1 MIKKFLEYA
10 VPSALAMFVSSF
22 NTILDGIFLGKGLG
36 DAALTAVSIVV
47 PLVMVF
53 LGLSSLMAVGGGALV
68 SKNFGSGDD
77 ERAINIFRQV
87 IKILILGSLSLT
99 IFCILFSNHIVRFM
113 GATESLVG
121 LSSEYLTFYA
131 VFCLPNLLGLV
142 FCSFLRNDGR
152 PKLAMIA
159 TLSGTIFHIALNYIF
174 IFKLG
179 FGIKSAAIASGL
191 GQLSTLMI
199 MLPHFVFKKGKLS
212 FGSVKIEKDVLKEL
226 FTIGFPSFF
235 AECAFS
241 IIILAHNIV
250 LTRAVGDVGLS
261 AYAVVN
267 YITTNIYNLLM
278 GITLGVQPLISYNF
292 GSKESNKM
300 LSYYSMATKMS
311 FFVSVIFT
319 IVCLLF
325 GKDIIKIFTSDEEII
340 LMAYIALNMA
350 NIAYLMIGKNLTTT
364 MYYQAIEMPIHS
376 NIIGALRSIL
386 LLPIILIIFSKL
398 FGVNGIWISMAVSE
412 LLTVLIISKAVNIQE
427 CTKNA
432 ISL

>member
-1 MIKKFLEYA
+1 MSKKFLEYA
-10 VPSALAMFVSSF
+10 IPSALAMFVSSF

-36 DAALTAVSIVV
+36 DSALTAVSIVM

-68 SKNFGSGDD
+68 SKKFGSRDD
-77 ERAINIFRQV
+77 ERAVNIFRQV
-87 IKILILGSLSLT
+87 IKVLIIGSLSLT
-99 IFCILFSNHIVRFM
+99 IICILFSEHIVRIM

-131 VFCLPNLLGLV
+131 AFCFPNLLGLV

-159 TLSGTIFHIALNYIF
+159 TVSGTIFHITLNYIF

-179 FGIKSAAIASGL
+179 FGVKSAAIASGL
-191 GQLSTLMI
+191 GQLSTLII
-199 MLPHFVFKKGKLS
+199 MLPHFMFKKGKLS
-212 FGSVKIEKDVLKEL
+212 FGPAKIEKDVLKEL
-226 FTIGFPSFF
+226 FNIGFPSFF
-235 AECAFS
+235 AESAFS

-250 LTRAVGDVGLS
+250 LTRVVGDVGLS

-267 YITTNIYNLLM
+267 YVTTNIYNLLM

-292 GSKESNKM
+292 GSKEIKKM
-300 LSYYSMATKMS
+300 LGYYNMATKMS
-311 FFVSVIFT
+311 FCVSIIFT
-319 IVCLLF
+319 VICFLF
-325 GKDIIKIFTSDEEII
+325 GKEIIKIFTSDKEII
-340 LMAYIALNMA
+340 LMAYVALNMA
-350 NIAYLMIGKNLTTT
+350 NLAYLMIGKNLTTM
-364 MYYQAIEMPIHS
+364 MYYQAIEMPVHS
-376 NIIGALRSIL
+376 NIIGVLRSIL
-386 LLPIILIIFSKL
+386 LLPIILFVFSKL
-398 FGVNGIWISMAVSE
+398 FGINGIWVSMAVSE
-412 LLTVLIISKAVNIQE
+412 FLTVLIMSKVVNVKE

>member
-10 VPSALAMFVSSF
+10 IPSALAMFISSF

-87 IKILILGSLSLT
+87 IKILILGSVSLT

-250 LTRAVGDVGLS
+250 LTRIVGEVGLS
-261 AYAVVN
+261 AYAIVN

-311 FFVSVIFT
+311 IFVSVIFT
-319 IVCLLF
+319 IVCFLF
-325 GKDIIKIFTSDEEII
+325 GREIIKIFTSDEEII

-364 MYYQAIEMPIHS
+364 MYYQAIEMPMHS
-376 NIIGALRSIL
+376 NVIGALRSIL

-398 FGVNGIWISMAVSE
+398 FGVNGIWVSMAISE
-412 LLTVLIISKAVNIQE
+412 LLTVLIISKVVSIKE

-432 ISL
+432 INL

>member
-10 VPSALAMFVSSF
+10 IPSALAMFVSSF

-87 IKILILGSLSLT
+87 IKVLILGSVSLT
-99 IFCILFSNHIVRFM
+99 IFCILFSNHIVRFK

-121 LSSEYLTFYA
+121 LSAEYLTFYA

-212 FGSVKIEKDVLKEL
+212 FGTAKIEKDVLKEL
-226 FTIGFPSFF
+226 FAIGFPSFF

-250 LTRAVGDVGLS
+250 LTRVVGDVGLS

-292 GSKESNKM
+292 GSKETNKM
-300 LSYYSMATKMS
+300 LSYYSMATKLS
-311 FFVSVIFT
+311 IFVSVIFT
-319 IVCLLF
+319 IVCFLF
-325 GKDIIKIFTSDEEII
+325 GREIIKIFTSDEEII
-340 LMAYIALNMA
+340 LMAYVALNMA

-376 NIIGALRSIL
+376 NVIGALRSIL

-398 FGVNGIWISMAVSE
+398 FGANGIWVSMAISE
-412 LLTVLIISKAVNIQE
+412 LLTVLIMSKAVNIKE

>member
-1 MIKKFLEYA
+1 MSKKFLEYA
-10 VPSALAMFVSSF
+10 IPSALAMFVSSF

-36 DAALTAVSIVV
+36 DSALTAVSIVM

-68 SKNFGSGDD
+68 SKKFGSRDD
-77 ERAINIFRQV
+77 ERAVNIFRQV
-87 IKILILGSLSLT
+87 IKVLIIGSLSLT
-99 IFCILFSNHIVRFM
+99 IICILFSEHIVRIM

-131 VFCLPNLLGLV
+131 AFCFPNLLGLV

-159 TLSGTIFHIALNYIF
+159 TVSGTIFHITLNYIF

-179 FGIKSAAIASGL
+179 FGVKSAAIASGL
-191 GQLSTLMI
+191 GQLSTLII
-199 MLPHFVFKKGKLS
+199 MLPHFMFKKGKLS
-212 FGSVKIEKDVLKEL
+212 FGPAKIEKDVLKEL
-226 FTIGFPSFF
+226 FNIGFPSFF
-235 AECAFS
+235 AESAFS

-250 LTRAVGDVGLS
+250 LTRVVGDVGLS

-267 YITTNIYNLLM
+267 YVTTNIYNLLM

-292 GSKESNKM
+292 GSKEIKKM
-300 LSYYSMATKMS
+300 LGYYNMATKMS
-311 FFVSVIFT
+311 FCVSIIFT
-319 IVCLLF
+319 VICFLF
-325 GKDIIKIFTSDEEII
+325 GKEIIKIFTSDKEII
-340 LMAYIALNMA
+340 LMAYVALNMA
-350 NIAYLMIGKNLTTT
+350 NLAYLMIGKNLTTM
-364 MYYQAIEMPIHS
+364 MYYQAIEMPVHS
-376 NIIGALRSIL
+376 NIIGVLRSIL
-386 LLPIILIIFSKL
+386 LLPIILLVFSKL
-398 FGVNGIWISMAVSE
+398 FGVNGIWVSMAVSE
-412 LLTVLIISKAVNIQE
+412 LLTVLIMNKVVNVKE

>member
-1 MIKKFLEYA
+1 MSKKFLEYA
-10 VPSALAMFVSSF
+10 IPSALAMFVSSF

-36 DAALTAVSIVV
+36 DSALTAVSIVM

-68 SKNFGSGDD
+68 SKKFGSRDD
-77 ERAINIFRQV
+77 ERAVNIFRQV
-87 IKILILGSLSLT
+87 IKVLIIGSLSLT
-99 IFCILFSNHIVRFM
+99 IICILFSEHIVRIM

-131 VFCLPNLLGLV
+131 VFCFPNLLGLV

-159 TLSGTIFHIALNYIF
+159 TVSGTIFHITLNYIF

-179 FGIKSAAIASGL
+179 FGVKSAAIASGL
-191 GQLSTLMI
+191 GQLSTLII
-199 MLPHFVFKKGKLS
+199 MLPHFMFKKGKLS
-212 FGSVKIEKDVLKEL
+212 FGPAKIEKDVLKEL
-226 FTIGFPSFF
+226 FNIGFPSFF
-235 AECAFS
+235 AESAFS

-250 LTRAVGDVGLS
+250 LTRVVGDVGLS

-267 YITTNIYNLLM
+267 YVTTNIYNLLM

-292 GSKESNKM
+292 GSKEIKKM
-300 LSYYSMATKMS
+300 LGYYNMATKMS
-311 FFVSVIFT
+311 FCVSIIFT
-319 IVCLLF
+319 VICFLF
-325 GKDIIKIFTSDEEII
+325 GKEIIKIFTSDKEII
-340 LMAYIALNMA
+340 LMAYVALNMA
-350 NIAYLMIGKNLTTT
+350 NLAYLMIGKNLTTM
-364 MYYQAIEMPIHS
+364 MYYQAIEMPVHS
-376 NIIGALRSIL
+376 NIIGVLRSIL
-386 LLPIILIIFSKL
+386 LLPIILLVFSKL
-398 FGVNGIWISMAVSE
+398 FGVNGIWVSMAVSE
-412 LLTVLIISKAVNIQE
+412 LLTVLIMNKVVNVKE

>member
-1 MIKKFLEYA
+1 MSKKFLEYA
-10 VPSALAMFVSSF
+10 IPSALAMFVSSF

-36 DAALTAVSIVV
+36 YSALTAVSIVM

-68 SKNFGSGDD
+68 SKKFGSRDD
-77 ERAINIFRQV
+77 ERAVNIFRQV
-87 IKILILGSLSLT
+87 IKVLIIGSLSLT
-99 IFCILFSNHIVRFM
+99 IICILFSEHIVRIM

-131 VFCLPNLLGLV
+131 AFCFPNLLGLV

-159 TLSGTIFHIALNYIF
+159 TVSGTIFHITLNYIF

-179 FGIKSAAIASGL
+179 FGVKSAAIASGL
-191 GQLSTLMI
+191 GQLSTLII
-199 MLPHFVFKKGKLS
+199 MLPHFMFKKGKLS
-212 FGSVKIEKDVLKEL
+212 FGPAKIEKDVLKEL
-226 FTIGFPSFF
+226 FNIGFPSFF
-235 AECAFS
+235 AESAFS

-250 LTRAVGDVGLS
+250 LTRVVGDVGLS

-267 YITTNIYNLLM
+267 YVTTNIYNLLM

-292 GSKESNKM
+292 GSKEIKKM
-300 LSYYSMATKMS
+300 LGYYNMATKMS
-311 FFVSVIFT
+311 FCVSIIFT
-319 IVCLLF
+319 VICFLF
-325 GKDIIKIFTSDEEII
+325 GKEIVKIFTSDKEII
-340 LMAYIALNMA
+340 LMAYVALNMA
-350 NIAYLMIGKNLTTT
+350 NLAYLMIGKNLTTM
-364 MYYQAIEMPIHS
+364 MYYQAIEMPVHS
-376 NIIGALRSIL
+376 NIIGVLRSIL
-386 LLPIILIIFSKL
+386 LLPIILFVFSKL
-398 FGVNGIWISMAVSE
+398 FGINGIWVSMAVSE
-412 LLTVLIISKAVNIQE
+412 LLTVLIMSKVVNVKE

>member
-10 VPSALAMFVSSF
+10 IPSALAMFVSSF
-22 NTILDGIFLGKGLG
+22 NTILDGIFLGRGLG
-36 DAALTAVSIVV
+36 DTALTAVSIVI

-87 IKILILGSLSLT
+87 IKILIFGSLSLT

-113 GATESLVG
+113 GATESLVE

-152 PKLAMIA
+152 PRLAMIA

-174 IFKLG
+174 IFKFG

-191 GQLSTLMI
+191 GQLSTLII

-212 FGSVKIEKDVLKEL
+212 FGSAKIEKDILKEL

-250 LTRAVGDVGLS
+250 LTRVVGDVGLS

-319 IVCLLF
+319 IVCFLF
-325 GKDIIKIFTSDEEII
+325 GKEIIKIFTSDEEII
-340 LMAYIALNMA
+340 LMAYVALNMA

-386 LLPIILIIFSKL
+386 ILPIILVIFSKL
-398 FGVNGIWISMAVSE
+398 FGVNGIWVSMAISE
-412 LLTVLIISKAVNIQE
+412 LLTVLIISKAVNIKE

>member
-250 LTRAVGDVGLS
+250 LTRVVGEVGLS

-292 GSKESNKM
+292 GSKETNKM

-376 NIIGALRSIL
+376 NVIGALRSIL

-398 FGVNGIWISMAVSE
+398 FGANGIWVSMAISE
-412 LLTVLIISKAVNIQE
+412 LLTVLIISKAVNIKE

>member
-1 MIKKFLEYA
+1 MSKKFLEYA
-10 VPSALAMFVSSF
+10 IPSALAMFVSSF

-36 DAALTAVSIVV
+36 DSALTAVSIVM

-68 SKNFGSGDD
+68 SKKFGSRDD
-77 ERAINIFRQV
+77 ERAVNIFRQV
-87 IKILILGSLSLT
+87 IKVLIIGSLSLT
-99 IFCILFSNHIVRFM
+99 IICILFSEHIVRIM

-131 VFCLPNLLGLV
+131 AFCFPNLLGLV

-159 TLSGTIFHIALNYIF
+159 TVSGTIFHITLNYIF

-179 FGIKSAAIASGL
+179 FGVKSAAIASGL
-191 GQLSTLMI
+191 GQLSTLII
-199 MLPHFVFKKGKLS
+199 MLPHFMFKKGKLS
-212 FGSVKIEKDVLKEL
+212 FGPAKIEKDVLKEL
-226 FTIGFPSFF
+226 FNIGFPSFF
-235 AECAFS
+235 AESAFS

-250 LTRAVGDVGLS
+250 LTRVVGDVGLS

-267 YITTNIYNLLM
+267 YVTTNIYNLLM

-292 GSKESNKM
+292 GSKEIKKM
-300 LSYYSMATKMS
+300 LGYYNMATKMS
-311 FFVSVIFT
+311 FCVSIIFT
-319 IVCLLF
+319 VICFLF
-325 GKDIIKIFTSDEEII
+325 GKEIIKIFTSDKEII
-340 LMAYIALNMA
+340 LMAYVALNMA
-350 NIAYLMIGKNLTTT
+350 NLAYLMIGKNLTTM
-364 MYYQAIEMPIHS
+364 MYYQAIEMPVHS
-376 NIIGALRSIL
+376 NIIGVLRSIL
-386 LLPIILIIFSKL
+386 LLPIILFVFSKL
-398 FGVNGIWISMAVSE
+398 FGINGIWVSMAVSE
-412 LLTVLIISKAVNIQE
+412 LLTVLIMSKVVNVKE

>member
-1 MIKKFLEYA
+1 MSKKFLEYA
-10 VPSALAMFVSSF
+10 IPSALAMFVSSF

-36 DAALTAVSIVV
+36 DSALTAVSIVM

-68 SKNFGSGDD
+68 SKKFGSRDD
-77 ERAINIFRQV
+77 ERAVNIFRQV
-87 IKILILGSLSLT
+87 IKVLIIGSLSLT
-99 IFCILFSNHIVRFM
+99 IICILFSEHIVRIM

-131 VFCLPNLLGLV
+131 AFCFPNLLGLV

-159 TLSGTIFHIALNYIF
+159 TVSGTIFHITLNYIF

-179 FGIKSAAIASGL
+179 FGVKSAAIASGL
-191 GQLSTLMI
+191 GQLSTLII
-199 MLPHFVFKKGKLS
+199 MLPHFMFKKGKLS
-212 FGSVKIEKDVLKEL
+212 FGPAKIEKDVLKEL
-226 FTIGFPSFF
+226 FNIGFPSFF
-235 AECAFS
+235 AESAFS

-250 LTRAVGDVGLS
+250 LTRVVGDVGLS

-267 YITTNIYNLLM
+267 YVTTNIYNLLM

-292 GSKESNKM
+292 GSKEIKKM
-300 LSYYSMATKMS
+300 LGYYNMATKMS
-311 FFVSVIFT
+311 FCVSIIFT
-319 IVCLLF
+319 VICFLF
-325 GKDIIKIFTSDEEII
+325 GKEIVKIFTSDKEII
-340 LMAYIALNMA
+340 LMAYVALNMA
-350 NIAYLMIGKNLTTT
+350 NLAYLMIGKNLTTM
-364 MYYQAIEMPIHS
+364 MYYQAIEMPVHS
-376 NIIGALRSIL
+376 NIIGVLRSIL
-386 LLPIILIIFSKL
+386 LLPIILFVFSKL
-398 FGVNGIWISMAVSE
+398 FGINGIWVSMAVSE
-412 LLTVLIISKAVNIQE
+412 LLTVLIMSKVVNVKE